1 MSGMRRHPVRAVA
14 AAAGLC
20 LLLASCG
27 GSDSDAAAGGGGGG
41 GGGGSAEG
49 GESMDDLYQAAQEA
63 GEDTVVVYGIKT
75 GTACYDQFS
84 QEYSGITVQTQYMV
98 GETQARLQ
106 QEHVSGQNVGDVL
119 RTGNTSMLALIRDGI
134 LTEYVPADV
143 EGISEAAY
151 GPENAMI
158 NDSQR
163 LSGIA
168 YNSANVPD
176 AEAPKSW
183 DDLVDPQFKG
193 RIVMPDPTVPGA
205 GLSILQS
212 LMDTGVVDDEW
223 LEALAANEPAF
234 IQGVQPAIEALKTGE
249 YDVMLGGLDQITGP
263 ALEEGT
269 DLRYVFPVEGA
280 TPLTKHYTGVITNAP
295 HPNAARLLTSW
306 LVSEDGQTCLATEEN
321 EMPVREGVAPPEGIP
336 ALDELP
342 NVAEQKPASFDE
354 LDAQTELL
362 TKFKEIFAG

>member
-1 MSGMRRHPVRAVA
+1 MA

-20 LLLASCG
+20 LLLTSCG
-27 GSDSDAAAGGGGGG
+27 GGDDAAAGGSGGSGGAGSSDGGG
-41 GGGGSAEG
+41 ET
-49 GESMDDLYQAAQEA
+49 MDDLYAAAQEA

-84 QEYSGITVQTQYMV
+84 QTYSDITVQTQYMV

-143 EGISEAAY
+143 EGIPDAAY

-176 AEAPKSW
+176 ADAPQSW
-183 DDLVDPQFKG
+183 DDLVDPEFRG
-193 RIVMPDPTVPGA
+193 RIVMPDPTIPGA

-212 LMDTGVVDDEW
+212 LLDTGAVDDEW
-223 LEALAANEPAF
+223 LAALAANEPAM

-306 LVSEDGQTCLATEEN
+306 LLSEEGQTCLAEEES
-321 EMPVREGVAPPEGIP
+321 EMPVREGVAPPEGVP
-336 ALDELP
+336 PLDELP
-342 NVAEQKPASFDE
+342 AVAEQKPASFDE
-354 LDAQTELL
+354 LEAQTALL
-362 TKFKEIFAG
+362 QQFKEVFGR